1 MAYLCITSM
10 RYVHPDLYTFV
21 SFNQL
26 VDIQVIYMNIIP
38 IEVRMTSLVSNRGN
52 PSDSPLKNKVSLYYK
67 MSGGIAQLVAVGA
80 QDVHLVGQ
88 PEVSFFRST
97 YKRHTNF
104 SQTVERQVI
113 QGNVSNNGMST
124 IRFER
129 KGDLLNYVYLMP
141 IKGDGLSANT
151 FTTDWTDVISKV
163 ELLIGGQVI
172 DEQDSTYS
180 TLIAPTLS
188 AFSSSKSTSSSLY
201 DGTSASKFYPLRF
214 SFCENWQSALPLISL
229 QYHDVELRIT
239 WGIEAASSKWE
250 VYANYAYLDTQE
262 REVFASQPQNMI
274 MTQVQKAI
282 ASNSKIQELNF
293 NHPVKYIAAGD
304 ATNVTMVST
313 AGNKLKLQ
321 INGTDVADYKFADPN
336 FTTVPLYYHTSHG
349 TATPG
354 TKLFFYPFCLDAG
367 KLQPTG
373 SLNFS
378 RLDSARIINDTSNC
392 DKDIYAVNY
401 NVLRI
406 ENGMG
411 GLLYSN

>member
-1 MAYLCITSM
+1 
-10 RYVHPDLYTFV
+10 
-21 SFNQL
+21 
-26 VDIQVIYMNIIP
+26 
-38 IEVRMTSLVSNRGN
+38 
-52 PSDSPLKNKVSLYYK
+52 

-304 ATNVTMVST
+304 ASNVTMVST

>member
-1 MAYLCITSM
+1 
-10 RYVHPDLYTFV
+10 
-21 SFNQL
+21 
-26 VDIQVIYMNIIP
+26 
-38 IEVRMTSLVSNRGN
+38 
-52 PSDSPLKNKVSLYYK
+52 

-124 IRFER
+124 VRFER
-129 KGDLLNYVYLMP
+129 KGDLMGYVYLVAN
-141 IKGDGLSANT
+141 DGSAT
-151 FTTDWTDVISKV
+151 QAYTATQWRTKIARV
-163 ELLIGGQVI
+163 ELLIGGQVV

-180 TLIAPTLS
+180 TLIAPALS
-188 AFSSSKSTSSSLY
+188 ATSSSKSISGNLFGGA
-201 DGTSASKFYPLRF
+201 GTSRFYPLRF
-214 SFCENWQSALPLISL
+214 AFCENWQSALPLISL

-239 WGIEAASSKWE
+239 WGTAAATDKWDI
-250 VYANYAYLDTQE
+250 YTNYAYLDTQE
-262 REVFASQPQNMI
+262 REVFAAQPQNMI

-282 ASNSKIQELNF
+282 SSGTKIQEMNF
-293 NHPVKYIAAGD
+293 NHPVKYLAAAD
-304 ATNVTMVST
+304 ASDL
-313 AGNKLKLQ
+313 AILADANKLKLQ
-321 INGTDVADYKFADPN
+321 INGTDVADFKFADPN
-336 FTTVPLYYHTSHG
+336 FTTVPLYYHSSNG
-349 TATPG
+349 DSSTAK
-354 TKLFFYPFCLDAG
+354 KLFFYPFCLDAS

-378 RLDSARIINDTSNC
+378 RLDSARIVNDTSNC
-392 DKDIYAVNY
+392 DKDVYAVNY

>member
-1 MAYLCITSM
+1 
-10 RYVHPDLYTFV
+10 
-21 SFNQL
+21 
-26 VDIQVIYMNIIP
+26 
-38 IEVRMTSLVSNRGN
+38 
-52 PSDSPLKNKVSLYYK
+52 

-129 KGDLLNYVYLMP
+129 KGDMLNYVYFMP
-141 IKGDGLSANT
+141 IKSDGTQSNVVP
-151 FTTDWTDVISKV
+151 DWTTAISKV

-172 DEQDSTYS
+172 DEQDSFYS
-180 TLIAPTLS
+180 TQIAPTLS
-188 AFSSSKSTSSSLY
+188 ATSSSKSVSGDLY
-201 DGTSASKFYPLRF
+201 GGSTNERFYPLRF
-214 SFCENWQSALPLISL
+214 AFCENWQTALPLISL

-239 WGIEAASSKWE
+239 WGSGASTYKWE
-250 VYANYAYLDTQE
+250 VYTNYAYLDTQE
-262 REVFASQPQNMI
+262 RELFAAAPQNMLI
-274 MTQVQKAI
+274 TQVQKAI
-282 ASNSKIQELNF
+282 SSGNKIQELNF
-293 NHPVKYIAAGD
+293 NHPVKYLAAANTTAVNIVTD
-304 ATNVTMVST
+304 TNKV
-313 AGNKLKLQ
+313 KLQ
-321 INGTDVADYKFADPN
+321 INGTDVADFKFGNPN
-336 FTTVPLYYHTSHG
+336 FTSVPLYYHTSHG
-349 TATPG
+349 SSTPG
-354 TKLFFYPFCLDAG
+354 AKLFTYPFCLDTG

-373 SLNFS
+373 NLNFS
-378 RLDSARIINDTSNC
+378 RLDSARIISDTAVNT
-392 DKDIYAVNY
+392 DNIYAVNY

>member
-1 MAYLCITSM
+1 
-10 RYVHPDLYTFV
+10 
-21 SFNQL
+21 
-26 VDIQVIYMNIIP
+26 
-38 IEVRMTSLVSNRGN
+38 
-52 PSDSPLKNKVSLYYK
+52 

-124 IRFER
+124 VRFER
-129 KGDLLNYVYLMP
+129 KGDLMGYVYLVAN
-141 IKGDGLSANT
+141 DGSAT
-151 FTTDWTDVISKV
+151 QAYTAAQWRTKVAKV
-163 ELLIGGQVI
+163 ELLIGGQVV

-180 TLIAPTLS
+180 TLIAPALS
-188 AFSSSKSTSSSLY
+188 ATSSSKSSAGILFGGA
-201 DGTSASKFYPLRF
+201 GTSRFYPLRF
-214 SFCENWQSALPLISL
+214 AFCENWQSALPLISL

-239 WGIEAASSKWE
+239 WGTAAATDKWDI
-250 VYANYAYLDTQE
+250 YTNYAYLDTQE
-262 REVFASQPQNMI
+262 REVFAAQPQNMI

-282 ASNSKIQELNF
+282 SSGTKIQEMNF
-293 NHPVKYIAAGD
+293 NHPVKYLAAAD
-304 ATNVTMVST
+304 ASDL
-313 AGNKLKLQ
+313 AILADANKLKLQ
-321 INGTDVADYKFADPN
+321 INGTDVADFKFADPN
-336 FTTVPLYYHTSHG
+336 FTTVPLYYHSSNG
-349 TATPG
+349 DSSTAK
-354 TKLFFYPFCLDAG
+354 KLFFYPFCLDAS

-378 RLDSARIINDTSNC
+378 RLDSARIVNDTSNC
-392 DKDIYAVNY
+392 DKDVYAVNY

>member
-1 MAYLCITSM
+1 MKRTQCTSQ
-10 RYVHPDLYTFV
+10 RRTTVVRPRVTQ
-21 SFNQL
+21 SL
-26 VDIQVIYMNIIP
+26 V
-38 IEVRMTSLVSNRGN
+38 LVSNLL
-52 PSDSPLKNKVSLYYK
+52 SDFAKLKNKLSLYYK

-104 SQTVERQVI
+104 SQTTERQVI
-113 QGNVSNNGMST
+113 QGNVSNGGMST
-124 IRFER
+124 VRFER
-129 KGDLLNYVYLMP
+129 KGDLLGYVYLVAN
-141 IKGDGLSANT
+141 DGS
-151 FTTDWTDVISKV
+151 TTQEFSNVQWRTMISKV
-163 ELLIGGQVI
+163 ELLVGGQVV

-188 AFSSSKSTSSSLY
+188 ATSTAKSVGGNLF
-201 DGTSASKFYPLRF
+201 GGASGSRFYPLRF
-214 SFCENWQSALPLISL
+214 AFCENWQSALPLISL

-239 WGIEAASSKWE
+239 WGSAAADASKKWD

-282 ASNSKIQELNF
+282 ASGAKIQELNF
-293 NHPVKYIAAGD
+293 NHPIKYLAAAD
-304 ATNVTMVST
+304 ASAVAMVDT

-321 INGTDVADYKFADPN
+321 INGTDVADYKFANPN
-336 FTTVPLYYHTSHG
+336 FTSIPLYYHTSHG
-349 TATPG
+349 SSATG
-354 TKLFFYPFCLDAG
+354 TKLFFYPFCLDAS

-378 RLDSARIINDTSNC
+378 RLDSARIINDTANS
-392 DKDIYAVNY
+392 DKDVYAVNY

>member
-1 MAYLCITSM
+1 
-10 RYVHPDLYTFV
+10 
-21 SFNQL
+21 
-26 VDIQVIYMNIIP
+26 
-38 IEVRMTSLVSNRGN
+38 
-52 PSDSPLKNKVSLYYK
+52 

-129 KGDLLNYVYLMP
+129 KGDMLGYVYLVP
-141 IKGDGLSANT
+141 NNGTATQEYS
-151 FTTDWTDVISKV
+151 TTQWRTKISKV
-163 ELLIGGQVI
+163 ELLVGGQVI
-172 DEQDSTYS
+172 DEQDSVYS
-180 TLIAPTLS
+180 TLIAPALS
-188 AFSSSKSTSSSLY
+188 ATSSAKSISGNLFGGSG
-201 DGTSASKFYPLRF
+201 DSRFYPLRF

-239 WGIEAASSKWE
+239 WGTAAATDKWD

-262 REVFASQPQNMI
+262 REMFAAQPQSMI

-282 ASNSKIQELNF
+282 ASGSKMQEMNF
-293 NHPVKYIAAGD
+293 NHPVKYLASAD
-304 ATNVTMVST
+304 ASDLAILGNS
-313 AGNKLKLQ
+313 NKLKLQ
-321 INGTDVADYKFADPN
+321 INGTDVTDFKFADPH
-336 FTTVPLYYHTSHG
+336 FTTVPLFYHSSNG
-349 TATPG
+349 SSATAK
-354 TKLFFYPFCLDAG
+354 KLFYYPFCLESG

-378 RLDSARIINDTSNC
+378 RLDSARIINDTANC
-392 DKDIYAVNY
+392 EKDIYAVNY

>member
-1 MAYLCITSM
+1 
-10 RYVHPDLYTFV
+10 
-21 SFNQL
+21 
-26 VDIQVIYMNIIP
+26 
-38 IEVRMTSLVSNRGN
+38 
-52 PSDSPLKNKVSLYYK
+52 

-124 IRFER
+124 VRFER
-129 KGDLLNYVYLMP
+129 KGDMLGYVYLVP
-141 IKGDGLSANT
+141 NNGTATQAYTQAQWLTK
-151 FTTDWTDVISKV
+151 ISKV
-163 ELLIGGQVI
+163 ELLVGGQVI

-180 TLIAPTLS
+180 TLIAPRLS
-188 AFSSSKSTSSSLY
+188 ATTASKSIAADLANG
-201 DGTSASKFYPLRF
+201 GTSYRWYPLRF
-214 SFCENWQSALPLISL
+214 AFCENWQTALPLISL

-239 WGIEAASSKWE
+239 WGSAAATDKWD

-262 REVFASQPQNMI
+262 REVFASQPQNMLI
-274 MTQVQKAI
+274 TQTQKAV
-282 ASNSKIQELNF
+282 SSGSKIQELNF
-293 NHPVKYIAAGD
+293 NHPVKYLASGRAD
-304 ATNVTMVST
+304 AMAILNDN
-313 AGNKLKLQ
+313 NKLKLQ

-336 FTTVPLYYHTSHG
+336 FSTVTSYYHTTNSSLG
-349 TATPG
+349 TAKT
-354 TKLFFYPFCLDAG
+354 LFFYPFCLDSG

-378 RLDSARIINDTSNC
+378 RLDSARLINDNQ
-392 DKDIYAVNY
+392 DVGDDIYAVNY

>member
-1 MAYLCITSM
+1 
-10 RYVHPDLYTFV
+10 
-21 SFNQL
+21 
-26 VDIQVIYMNIIP
+26 
-38 IEVRMTSLVSNRGN
+38 
-52 PSDSPLKNKVSLYYK
+52 
-67 MSGGIAQLVAVGA
+67 
-80 QDVHLVGQ
+80 
-88 PEVSFFRST
+88 
-97 YKRHTNF
+97 
-104 SQTVERQVI
+104 
-113 QGNVSNNGMST
+113 
-124 IRFER
+124 
-129 KGDLLNYVYLMP
+129 MP

-304 ATNVTMVST
+304 ASNVTMVST

>member
-1 MAYLCITSM
+1 
-10 RYVHPDLYTFV
+10 
-21 SFNQL
+21 
-26 VDIQVIYMNIIP
+26 
-38 IEVRMTSLVSNRGN
+38 
-52 PSDSPLKNKVSLYYK
+52 

-124 IRFER
+124 VRFER

-141 IKGDGLSANT
+141 ITGVGTSANT
-151 FTTDWTDVISKV
+151 ITDWTTVISKV
-163 ELLIGGQVI
+163 ELLIGGQMI
-172 DEQDSTYS
+172 DEQDSVYS

-188 AFSSSKSTSSSLY
+188 AAISAKSVGSGLY
-201 DGTSASKFYPLRF
+201 AGGSSKFYPLRF
-214 SFCENWQSALPLISL
+214 AFCENWQTALPLISL

-239 WGIEAASSKWE
+239 WGAEAQGSKWE
-250 VYANYAYLDTQE
+250 VYANYAYMDTQE
-262 REVFASQPQNMI
+262 REMFASQPQNMLI
-274 MTQVQKAI
+274 TQVQKAI

-293 NHPVKYIAAGD
+293 NHPVKYLAAGD
-304 ATNVTMVST
+304 ASAVTMVST
-313 AGNKLKLQ
+313 PTNKLKLQ
-321 INGTDVADYKFADPN
+321 INGTDVSDFKFADPN
-336 FTTVPLYYHTSHG
+336 YTSVPLYYHTSHG
-349 TATPG
+349 SSTPG
-354 TKLFFYPFCLDAG
+354 TKLFFYPFCLESG

-373 SLNFS
+373 TLNFS
-378 RLDSARIINDTSNC
+378 RLDSARIINEVANS

>member
-1 MAYLCITSM
+1 
-10 RYVHPDLYTFV
+10 
-21 SFNQL
+21 
-26 VDIQVIYMNIIP
+26 
-38 IEVRMTSLVSNRGN
+38 
-52 PSDSPLKNKVSLYYK
+52 

-80 QDVHLVGQ
+80 QDAHLVGS
-88 PEVSFFRST
+88 PEISFFRST

-113 QGNVSNNGMST
+113 QGNVSNGGMST

-129 KGDLLNYVYLMP
+129 KGDLLSYVYLVP
-141 IKGDGLSANT
+141 NNGSAAQGYSAA
-151 FTTDWTDVISKV
+151 DWRTKIAKV

-172 DEQDSTYS
+172 DDQDSTYS
-180 TLIAPTLS
+180 TLIAPVLS
-188 AFSSSKSTSSSLY
+188 ATNSSKSVAGDLFGGANTSR
-201 DGTSASKFYPLRF
+201 FYPLRF
-214 SFCENWQSALPLISL
+214 AFCENLQTALPLIAL

-239 WGIEAASSKWE
+239 WGSAAATDKWD
-250 VYANYAYLDTQE
+250 VYANYVYLDTQE
-262 REVFASQPQNMI
+262 REFFASNPQNMI
-274 MTQVQKAI
+274 ITQVQKAI
-282 ASNSKIQELNF
+282 ASGTKIQELNF
-293 NHPVKYIAAGD
+293 NHPVKYLAAGD

-321 INGTDVADYKFADPN
+321 INGTDVSDYKFADPY
-336 FTTVPLYYHTSHG
+336 FTSVPLYYHT
-349 TATPG
+349 TNANNERG
-354 TKLFFYPFCLDAG
+354 TKLFVYPFCLDTA

-378 RLDSARIINDTSNC
+378 RLDSARIINDTANS

>member
-1 MAYLCITSM
+1 
-10 RYVHPDLYTFV
+10 
-21 SFNQL
+21 
-26 VDIQVIYMNIIP
+26 
-38 IEVRMTSLVSNRGN
+38 
-52 PSDSPLKNKVSLYYK
+52 

-129 KGDLLNYVYLMP
+129 KGDMLNYVYLMP
-141 IKGDGLSANT
+141 ISSDGVQSNIVP
-151 FTTDWTDVISKV
+151 DWTTAISKV
-163 ELLIGGQVI
+163 ELLVGGQVI
-172 DEQDSTYS
+172 DDQDSFYS
-180 TLIAPTLS
+180 TQIAPTLS
-188 AFSSSKSTSSSLY
+188 ATSSSKSVAGDLY
-201 DGTSASKFYPLRF
+201 GGSTNERFYPLRF
-214 SFCENWQSALPLISL
+214 AFCENWQTALPLISL

-239 WGIEAASSKWE
+239 WGSAADTYKWE

-262 REVFASQPQNMI
+262 REMFAATPQNMLI
-274 MTQVQKAI
+274 TQVQKAV
-282 ASNSKIQELNF
+282 ASSNRIQELNF
-293 NHPVKYIAAGD
+293 NHPVKYLAASNTTAVNICTD
-304 ATNVTMVST
+304 TNKV
-313 AGNKLKLQ
+313 KLQ
-321 INGTDVADYKFADPN
+321 INGTDVSDFKFGNPN
-336 FTTVPLYYHTSHG
+336 FTSVPLYYHTTHG
-349 TATPG
+349 NSSPGAT
-354 TKLFFYPFCLDAG
+354 LFTYPFCLETG

-373 SLNFS
+373 TLNFS
-378 RLDSARIINDTSNC
+378 RLDSARIISDTAVNT
-392 DKDIYAVNY
+392 DNIYAVNY

>member
-1 MAYLCITSM
+1 
-10 RYVHPDLYTFV
+10 
-21 SFNQL
+21 
-26 VDIQVIYMNIIP
+26 
-38 IEVRMTSLVSNRGN
+38 
-52 PSDSPLKNKVSLYYK
+52 

-129 KGDLLNYVYLMP
+129 KGDMLNYVYLVP
-141 IKGDGLSANT
+141 NT
-151 FTTDWTDVISKV
+151 GTATTAVADWTTMVSKI
-163 ELLIGGQVI
+163 ELLVGGQVI

-180 TLIAPTLS
+180 TLIAPVLS
-188 AFSSSKSTSSSLY
+188 ATSTSKSVAGDLY
-201 DGTSASKFYPLRF
+201 GGATNERFYPLRF
-214 SFCENWQSALPLISL
+214 AFCENWQTALPLIAL

-239 WGIEAASSKWE
+239 WGAAAADSSKKWD
-250 VYANYAYLDTQE
+250 VYANYAFLDTQE
-262 REVFASQPQNMI
+262 RELFASQPMNLLI
-274 MTQVQKAI
+274 TQVQKAI
-282 ASNSKIQELNF
+282 SSGSKIQELNF
-293 NHPVKYIAAGD
+293 NHPVKYLASADSAALAILNND
-304 ATNVTMVST
+304 
-313 AGNKLKLQ
+313 NKLKLQ
-321 INGTDVADYKFADPN
+321 INGTDVADFKFADPN
-336 FTTVPLYYHTSHG
+336 FSHVPLYYHTTNASKPAVAK
-349 TATPG
+349 T
-354 TKLFFYPFCLDAG
+354 LFFYPFCLDAA

-373 SLNFS
+373 TLNFS
-378 RLDSARIINDTSNC
+378 RLDSARIIC
-392 DKDIYAVNY
+392 DNQNVAKAVYAVNY

>member
-1 MAYLCITSM
+1 
-10 RYVHPDLYTFV
+10 
-21 SFNQL
+21 
-26 VDIQVIYMNIIP
+26 
-38 IEVRMTSLVSNRGN
+38 
-52 PSDSPLKNKVSLYYK
+52 

-239 WGIEAASSKWE
+239 WGVEAASSKWE

-282 ASNSKIQELNF
+282 ASGSKIQELNF